1 MKMKKEEYL
10 KILAKYPPCK
20 EEVLG
25 EKVWT
30 PSMAAKAI
38 GMKSRNTVLNWARKT
53 VAGEMDMP
61 MFGGRIKGS
70 LVHIPIRRFLD
81 WYCYVGQN

>member
-1 MKMKKEEYL
+1 MKQ
-10 KILAKYPPCK
+10 
-20 EEVLG
+20 
-25 EKVWT
+25 
-30 PSMAAKAI
+30 
-38 GMKSRNTVLNWARKT
+38 SRNTVINWARKT

>member
-1 MKMKKEEYL
+1 MRKEEYL

-30 PSMAAKAI
+30 PRMAAKAI

>member
-1 MKMKKEEYL
+1 MAEPTAQQLARQRLAATDIAKFAPPTKRKKDETEPT
-10 KILAKYPPCK
+10 KYTKPA
-20 EEVLG
+20 V
-25 EKVWT
+25 
-30 PSMAAKAI
+30 
-38 GMKSRNTVLNWARKT
+38 KT